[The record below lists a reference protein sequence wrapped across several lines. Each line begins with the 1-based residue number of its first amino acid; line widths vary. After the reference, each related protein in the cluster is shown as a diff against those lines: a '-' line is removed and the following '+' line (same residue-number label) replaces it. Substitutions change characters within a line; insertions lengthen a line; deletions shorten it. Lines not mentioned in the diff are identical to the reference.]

1 MDWNQITGF
10 YHVAKHGSFT
20 RAAEAI
26 FKTQSALTH
35 QVKSLES
42 ELGCLLFERI
52 GKRRIRLTTAGE
64 RLLSFAEE
72 LMIKH
77 THLID
82 DLNELRG
89 IKRGQLKMAAPFTTL
104 YHLLPL
110 TLKKYTCDFPWVELT
125 VLDRIQKNVIQLLK
139 EGDIDFGF
147 IIESMVPKE
156 LHYEHWKKVEAAL
169 LVSKDH
175 PLTREK
181 QVQLGQIAQY
191 PLILPP
197 RGAGFG
203 YRQKLDRLFSEHNLK
218 CRVIMESS
226 NVELSS
232 RYCEMGLGI
241 TFASVVEDLPALQKR
256 NLAVIP
262 LNRYFDPDYLCITM
276 RRDIVLPSYKKA
288 FFDYI
293 VHSCC

>member
-1 MDWNQITGF
+1 MDWNQLTGF
-10 YHVAKHGSFT
+10 YHVAKHASFT

-42 ELGCLLFERI
+42 ELDCLLFERI
-52 GKRRIRLTTAGE
+52 GKRKIRLTTAGE
-64 RLLSFAEE
+64 RLFSFAEE
-72 LMIKH
+72 LMKKH
-77 THLID
+77 DNLID
-82 DLNELRG
+82 DLNELKG
-89 IKRGQLKMAAPFTTL
+89 IAKGQLKIAAPFTTL

-110 TLKKYTCDFPWVELT
+110 PLRRYTDNFPWVELT
-125 VLDRIQKNVIQLLK
+125 VLDRTQKNVIQLLK
-139 EGDIDFGF
+139 EGEVDFGF
-147 IIESMVPKE
+147 ILESMVSNNLYFE
-156 LHYEHWKKVEAAL
+156 RWKKVEAVL
-169 LVSKDH
+169 LVSEDH

-181 QVQLGQIAQY
+181 QVDPGHLTDY

-197 RGAGFG
+197 RGAEFG
-203 YRQKLDRLFSEHNLK
+203 YRQKLDRLFSEHNLE

-232 RYCEMGLGI
+232 IYCEMGLGI
-241 TFASVVEDLPALQKR
+241 TFATVVKDLPALQQR

-262 LNRYFDPDYLCITM
+262 LNRYFNPDYICIAM

-288 FFDYI
+288 FVDLI
-293 VHSCC
+293 LSDS

>member
-20 RAAEAI
+20 RAAETV

-35 QVKSLES
+35 QVKSLET

-52 GKRRIRLTTAGE
+52 GKRRIRLTTSGE
-64 RLLSFAEE
+64 RLLLFAEE
-72 LMIKH
+72 LLKKH
-77 THLID
+77 NNLID
-82 DLNELRG
+82 DLNELKG
-89 IKRGQLKMAAPFTTL
+89 IKKGQLKIAAPFTTL
-104 YHLLPL
+104 YHLLPVPL
-110 TLKKYTCDFPWVELT
+110 EKYTNNFPWVELT
-125 VLDRIQKNVIQLLK
+125 VLDRTQKNVIELLK
-139 EGDIDFGF
+139 EGEVDFGF
-147 IIESMVPKE
+147 ILESMAPKE
-156 LHYEHWKKVEAAL
+156 FYREHWKKVEAVL

-181 QVQLGQIAQY
+181 QFNPGQITDY

-197 RGAGFG
+197 RGAEFS

-232 RYCEMGLGI
+232 LYCEMGLGI
-241 TFASVVEDLPALQKR
+241 TFATIVKDLPALQQR

-262 LNRYFDPDYLCITM
+262 LNRYFDPDYICIVM
-276 RRDIVLPSYKKA
+276 RQDIVLPSHKKA
-288 FFDYI
+288 FVDLI
-293 VHSCC
+293 L

>member
-20 RAAEAI
+20 KAAEAI

-64 RLLSFAEE
+64 RLYSFAEE
-72 LMIKH
+72 LMKKH
-77 THLID
+77 HSLID
-82 DLNELRG
+82 DLNELKG
-89 IKRGQLKMAAPFTTL
+89 IKKGQLKIAAPFTTL
-104 YHLLPL
+104 YNLLPVPL
-110 TLKKYTCDFPWVELT
+110 ERYTTDLPWVELT
-125 VLDRIQKNVIQLLK
+125 VLDRTQKNVIQLLK
-139 EGDIDFGF
+139 EGEVDFGF
-147 IIESMVPKE
+147 ILESMVPKE
-156 LHYEHWKKVEAAL
+156 LHREKWKKVEVVL
-169 LVSKDH
+169 LVPAGH

-181 QVQLGQIAQY
+181 QVNPGHLADY

-197 RGAGFG
+197 WGAEFS
-203 YRQKLDRLFSEHNLK
+203 YRQKLDRLFSEYNLEY
-218 CRVIMESS
+218 RVVMESS

-232 RYCEMGLGI
+232 LYCEMGLGI
-241 TFASVVEDLPALQKR
+241 TFATVVRDLPALRNR

-262 LNRYFDPDYLCITM
+262 LDRYFDPDYICIAM
-276 RRDIVLPSYKKA
+276 RPDIVLPSYKEA
-288 FFDYI
+288 FVGLF
-293 VHSCC
+293 VRSRF